1 MYLEPQKIP
10 NKQSGE
16 KNNKAG
22 FDFKSYYKIILP
34 NFKLYH
40 KNIVVKTA
48 WYWQKNRHTD
58 Q

>member
-22 FDFKSYYKIILP
+22 FDFKSYYKTRMQYTKSDNVI
-34 NFKLYH
+34 
-40 KNIVVKTA
+40 
-48 WYWQKNRHTD
+48 
-58 Q
+58 